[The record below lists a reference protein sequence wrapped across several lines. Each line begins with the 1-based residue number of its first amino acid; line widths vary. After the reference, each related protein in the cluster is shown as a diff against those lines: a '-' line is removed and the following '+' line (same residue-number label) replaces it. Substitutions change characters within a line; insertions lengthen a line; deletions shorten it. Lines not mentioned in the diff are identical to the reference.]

1 MYVCVCTWN
10 SLSTQDVALS
20 EAPAHITGLLWMFG
34 AIVDV
39 WGLLWGVIVD
49 VWGLLWM
56 FGAIV
61 EVLLWML
68 GGYCGCFEDI
78 VLPGLPA
85 GHDNGMIIFKLEKER
100 PAMAVHQNILYYV
113 KDRFL
118 RRLDFTTSKDVAVM
132 QLRG

>member
-1 MYVCVCTWN
+1 
-10 SLSTQDVALS
+10 
-20 EAPAHITGLLWMFG
+20 MF
-34 AIVDV
+34 
-39 WGLLWGVIVD
+39 WR
-49 VWGLLWM
+49 
-56 FGAIV
+56 
-61 EVLLWML
+61 
-68 GGYCGCFEDI
+68 YCGCFEDI